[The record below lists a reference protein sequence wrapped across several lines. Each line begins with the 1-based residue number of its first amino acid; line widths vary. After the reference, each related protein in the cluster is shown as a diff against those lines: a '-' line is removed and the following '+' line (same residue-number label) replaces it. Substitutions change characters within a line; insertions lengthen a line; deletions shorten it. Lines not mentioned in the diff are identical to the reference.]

1 MILHVLEVSQVALL
15 HTASVGDILALG
27 VDAAQVYRLPVSLG
41 LKVRVR
47 ESSIE

>member
-1 MILHVLEVSQVALL
+1 MILHVLEVGKVGLL
-15 HTASVGDILALG
+15 YATGVGNVLGLG

-41 LKVRVR
+41 FKVRVR